1 MSRGNHLPA
10 GAMLFA
16 PVQMAEKFPGHRLV
30 ARSGDP
36 SSFQELLGA
45 DGLKRVEYLQ
55 LTNLDADPSP
65 LMKWDS
71 VLPIELVMREPGRE
85 FPRLY
90 AYARLLD
97 RGPVRVS
104 IPAADGIEKAVKLAA
119 SLHFSVKIIPGQ
131 PEPGQVEHLIHL
143 TDFYLTNPT
152 ITQPIEFFHSLF
164 FAMLN
169 NLDTTLWEILEKEPT
184 RFCFVTDDGQMAAN
198 EPRQIPALEIRSE
211 KAAEIK
217 SGRKENHHSPSQSV
231 MNRHKTCAVCTY
243 SRWCRGFFKYPS
255 ADYSCTAVFPLF
267 EYLFTAAA
275 ELKQDLSASAPGVQS

>member
-1 MSRGNHLPA
+1 MNSANHLPP

-16 PVQMAEKFPGHRLV
+16 PVQLAEKFPGHRLV
-30 ARSGDP
+30 ARSDDP
-36 SSFQELLGA
+36 SSFQEHLNNDA
-45 DGLKRVEYLQ
+45 MERIEYLQ
-55 LTNLDADPSP
+55 LTNLEADPSP

-104 IPAADGIEKAVKLAA
+104 IPVAEGVEKAVKLAA

-131 PEPGQVEHLIHL
+131 PEPDQVLRL
-143 TDFYLTNPT
+143 LRLADFYLTNPA
-152 ITQPIEFFHSLF
+152 IAQPIEFFHGLF
-164 FAMLN
+164 FAMVN
-169 NLDTTLWEILEKEPT
+169 NSDTTLWEILEKEPT
-184 RFCFVTDDGQMAAN
+184 RFCFVTDDGQTAAR
-198 EPRQIPALEIRSE
+198 EPLQLPVLEIPPE
-211 KAAEIK
+211 KEAEII
-217 SGRKENHHSPSQSV
+217 SGRTETVHLQSQAV
-231 MNRHKTCAVCTY
+231 MNRHKTCAACTY
-243 SRWCRGFFKYPS
+243 FQWCRGFFKYPA

-267 EYLFTAAA
+267 EHLFTAAA